1 MGQIRII
8 PVVVK
13 NARHLLQA
21 DGGRHMVAIAAEVIM
36 LAGGQQAWRQVH
48 GYRLMIGV
56 QIGIERML
64 LIMGAIDNLR
74 HHQADRIELCGV
86 EHTADQAERPDLQ
99 VAGPDA
105 CRSGQ
110 LGVSLDRSCVQR
122 KHGTGT
128 VTHHEAVP
136 GITLQL
142 RDHAVNVVHGCV
154 DILQLL
160 EEGHLRT
167 QAVFNGKHDKA
178 HLTEIDTEMPVE
190 ILAAGDQAAAVDV
203 DNDRCR
209 KLEGIGIEQIHHMGR
224 IAIVCISDIPLLP
237 DSFQNLFRD
246 VTAGTEPFE
255 VSALFMDDRFEYR
268 VHRESFH
275 ISQVIAACRRMRRGG
290 RSAG

>member
-1 MGQIRII
+1 
-8 PVVVK
+8 
-13 NARHLLQA
+13 
-21 DGGRHMVAIAAEVIM
+21 MVAIAAEVIM
-36 LAGGQQAWRQVH
+36 LTGGQQAWRQVH

-64 LIMGAIDNLR
+64 SVVLPEEGPGHYQTDFVQLSG
-74 HHQADRIELCGV
+74 IE
-86 EHTADQAERPDLQ
+86 HAADQAECPDLQ
-99 VAGPDA
+99 IAGPDA
-105 CRSGQ
+105 CRFGQ

-128 VTHHEAVP
+128 VAHHEAVP

-190 ILAAGDQAAAVDV
+190 VLAAGDQAAPVDV
-203 DNDRCR
+203 DDHRCGSLDGGR
-209 KLEGIGIEQIHHMGR
+209 AVQIHHMGR
-224 IAIVCISDIPLLP
+224 ITALLIPDAASLP
-237 DSFQNLFRD
+237 DSIQCMFGNPLLCCKLLKFP
-246 VTAGTEPFE
+246 AF
-255 VSALFMDDRFEYR
+255 LLDDRFEYR
-268 VHRESFH
+268 VHMESFH
-275 ISQVIAACRRMRRGG
+275 ISQVIAVCRRMRRGG